1 MHPNDFEPGAP
12 GQIIRRPTGYW
23 AFIPHPLPPQ
33 IEWTP
38 ALLRALSQADRA
50 LGELAGLGHTLL
62 NPHLLMQPFIR
73 REAVL
78 SSRIEGTR
86 ASLSDLYAYEAAGG
100 AVRPALFDLPDDVA
114 EVRNYVRALQVG
126 LQRLQALPIS
136 SRLFREL
143 HACLLEGVRGEEW
156 TPGEFRRSQN
166 WIGPPG
172 STLQTAVMVP
182 SPVEAMQ
189 RTLGQLEQYIH
200 AGEDLPPLVRLALIH
215 YQFEVIHPFLDGNG
229 RVGRLLISLLLCAW
243 ELLPQPL
250 LYLSAYFEAHRQAYY
265 DHLLAVSTRGAW
277 TTWLIYF
284 LQGVASQ
291 AADGIARIRRLQ
303 ALHDA
308 YRAQFQT
315 RQAAARLLQ
324 VVDRLFEQP
333 IFTIPQLADALDVPY
348 PSAQRY
354 VQQLEASGSVREIT
368 GQARNRV
375 YRADDILSAID
386 SAMITEEER

>member
-1 MHPNDFEPGAP
+1 
-12 GQIIRRPTGYW
+12 
-23 AFIPHPLPPQ
+23 
-33 IEWTP
+33 
-38 ALLRALSQADRA
+38 
-50 LGELAGLGHTLL
+50 
-62 NPHLLMQPFIR
+62 MQPFIR